1 MLVLSRQL
9 DQTIEVYTA
18 SGVIEVTVVRS
29 SADSVRLG
37 FTAPGSV
44 QIDRKE
50 VAEARRRDEA
60 AAVKAAIQLKGRNP

>member
-18 SGVIEVTVVRS
+18 SGVIEVTVVRI

-37 FTAPGSV
+37 FTAPASV